1 MAWTSP
7 GTVSTGDVLTASK
20 WNADVV
26 DNMAAIGDART
37 SYTPTLTNVAVGTG
51 GNAETTGKYVK
62 AGRLVVFRVKLVLG
76 TSGASVSGK
85 IGISL
90 PFTAAG
96 SAAGYNETAS
106 FNGTFLDL
114 GTAIYP
120 AMAVQETNTRI
131 DLFAINAAGT
141 FAVAGAATSSTVPF
155 TWAAGD
161 QIHLSGVY
169 EAAS

>member
-1 MAWTSP
+1 MAFVLPTNV
-7 GTVSTGDVLTASK
+7 TVGSVLTASRY
-20 WNADVV
+20 NADVV

-76 TSGASVSGK
+76 TSGASVSGV

-96 SAAGYNETAS
+96 PAAGYNETAS
-106 FNGTFLDL
+106 FNGIFLDVGAAL
-114 GTAIYP
+114 YPTLAI
-120 AMAVQETNTRI
+120 QETNDRI
-131 DLFAINAAGT
+131 NLFPINAAGT
-141 FAVAGAATSSTVPF
+141 FATLGAATSSTVPF